1 MWQSTSRGGLPDCFL
16 EEMDFEKYA
25 DFSLDFSLLFLIEN
39 NKYISPNKKS
49 FRDLI
54 KEGKANTENFQ
65 LHLSTIFT
73 ELRLKKYIELRS
85 IDACEWDCHCA
96 GPAFFTGLLY
106 GGLDETYDI
115 VNKWEKKDVK
125 KAYSI
130 SYKDGLNT
138 IINGKDFL
146 FWSKE
151 LLEISKKGL
160 EKRSFLNKNKN
171 NEIVYLKNIDNILLN
186 NLTKAQQTL
195 KEIKK

>member
-1 MWQSTSRGGLPDCFL
+1 M
-16 EEMDFEKYA
+16 
-25 DFSLDFSLLFLIEN
+25 
-39 NKYISPNKKS
+39 
-49 FRDLI
+49 
-54 KEGKANTENFQ
+54 
-65 LHLSTIFT
+65 HLSTIFT

-85 IDACEWDCHCA
+85 IDDVNGIVTA

-125 KAYSI
+125 QAYSI

-151 LLEISKKGL
+151 LLKISKKGL
-160 EKRSFLNKNKN
+160 EKRSFK
-171 NEIVYLKNIDNILLN
+171 
-186 NLTKAQQTL
+186 
-195 KEIKK
+195 

>member
-1 MWQSTSRGGLPDCFL
+1 
-16 EEMDFEKYA
+16 MDFEKYA

-73 ELRLKKYIELRS
+73 ELRLKKYIELSS

-160 EKRSFLNKNKN
+160 EKRSFLNQSKN
-171 NEIVYLKNIDNILLN
+171 NEIVYLKNVENILLN
-186 NLTKAQQTL
+186 NLTKAEQTL
-195 KEIKK
+195 KELKK

>member
-1 MWQSTSRGGLPDCFL
+1 MDCKRKNMTF
-16 EEMDFEKYA
+16 EE
-25 DFSLDFSLLFLIEN
+25 
-39 NKYISPNKKS
+39 
-49 FRDLI
+49 
-54 KEGKANTENFQ
+54 
-65 LHLSTIFT
+65 
-73 ELRLKKYIELRS
+73 
-85 IDACEWDCHCA
+85 ACEILEICPKH
-96 GPAFFTGLLY
+96 LY
-106 GGLDETYDI
+106 E
-115 VNKWEKKDVK
+115 DVK

-186 NLTKAQQTL
+186 NLTKAQQPL
-195 KEIKK
+195 KEINVSI